1 MMGAEVSD
9 GFMGLGLEGWHTRAW
24 KGGHTSMNIKMDVY
38 TAAAR
43 VAGRFIVR
51 TVDLVQRET
60 ELQRV
65 ARGP

>member
-1 MMGAEVSD
+1 
-9 GFMGLGLEGWHTRAW
+9 
-24 KGGHTSMNIKMDVY
+24 MNIKMDVY

-60 ELQRV
+60 ELQCA